1 MRARS
6 ALSLFSASLMMAS
19 GLLMACGNGDDN
31 SSGVPPVPDA
41 SMSGGDG
48 GHGADA
54 GDAGATT
61 PADGGGADGAAAT
74 SLQHVYVIMMENH
87 AYLQILG
94 DGGAAVAPNLN
105 LYAQNYSLA
114 TQYYGVTHPSL
125 PNYLAAI
132 SGDFQGVWDD
142 CNAGPT
148 VTCQPEEFTSTSGD
162 GTDTDLMSPA
172 QFANAS
178 TIPHWFS
185 GQTIVDQLEAKGLT
199 WTAYMGA
206 IPGEGDVSAANPPS
220 ILDFALGD
228 DGGFVQQFAQV
239 DTTDDAG
246 NDAGFVNG
254 APLTTAGNLYAQKHN
269 PFEYFSNI
277 RGNTHRMQKIVPF
290 SNFATDITGTTMPNY
305 VWISPD
311 QCQDIHS
318 VNSSTGAWLDS
329 GTVDAG
335 PLGPICSSTAA
346 GNDMSGELIS
356 YGDAFVG
363 DTVNKIMSSPTWNDG
378 SAIVIIFDEDDYK
391 QTQGCCNSPTSDDGG
406 VLGGAQVP
414 AIVISSLLVNT
425 PVTSNDPYNHYSMLA
440 TLQHIWGLGCL
451 ANTCGMSGD
460 QLMTSLFLPSADA
473 GSAPTDAGSP
483 SDGATTGD
491 N

>member
-1 MRARS
+1 MRSRS

-31 SSGVPPVPDA
+31 TSPVPPVPDA
-41 SMSGGDG
+41 SVSGGDG

-54 GDAGATT
+54 GDAGAKTA
-61 PADGGGADGAAAT
+61 ADGGGSDGSAAT
-74 SLQHVYVIMMENH
+74 ASLKHVYVIMMENH
-87 AYLQILG
+87 AYAQILG
-94 DGGAAVAPNLN
+94 DGGAAAAPNLN
-105 LYAQNYSLA
+105 MLAQAYGTA

-132 SGDFQGVWDD
+132 SGDFQGIWDD
-142 CNAGPT
+142 CNAGAGI
-148 VTCQPEEFTSTSGD
+148 TCAPEEFVANSGD
-162 GTDTDLMSPA
+162 GTENDLMSPA

-185 GQTIVDQLEAKGLT
+185 GQTIVDQLEANNLT

-206 IPGEGDVSAANPPS
+206 LPAEGDVSAANPAN
-220 ILDFALGD
+220 ILDFAS
-228 DGGFVQQFAQV
+228 DGGSGFVEQFALV
-239 DTTDDAG
+239 DTSDDAG
-246 NDAGFVNG
+246 NDAGFLPLG

-277 RGNTHRMQKIVPF
+277 RGNTRRMQKIVPF
-290 SNFATDITGTTMPNY
+290 SNFAADITGTEMPNY

-318 VNSSTGAWLDS
+318 VNTSTGAWLDG
-329 GTVDAG
+329 GTEAG
-335 PLGPICSSTAA
+335 AALGPVCSSGPAS
-346 GNDMSGELIS
+346 GDMSADLIS

-363 DTVNKIMSSPTWNDG
+363 DTVGKIMASPTWSEG

-414 AIVISSLLVNT
+414 AIVVSSLVSG
-425 PVTSNDPYNHYSMLA
+425 PVTSADPYNHYSMLA

-460 QLMTSLFLPSADA
+460 QLMTSLFLPSATA
-473 GSAPTDAGSP
+473 AVSDAGSP
-483 SDGATTGD
+483 SDGAATGD

>member
-19 GLLMACGNGDDN
+19 SLLVACGNGDDN
-31 SSGVPPVPDA
+31 TSAVPPAPDA
-41 SMSGGDG
+41 SVS
-48 GHGADA
+48 HPDA

-61 PADGGGADGAAAT
+61 PGDGGGSAT
-74 SLQHVYVIMMENH
+74 TASLKHVYIIMMENH
-87 AYLQILG
+87 AYSQIIG
-94 DGGAAVAPNLN
+94 DAGAAVAPNMNTL
-105 LYAQNYSLA
+105 AQTYGLA

-132 SGDFQGVWDD
+132 SGDFQGIWDD
-142 CNAGPT
+142 CNAGQDI
-148 VTCQPEEFTSTSGD
+148 TCQPEEFTSTSGD

-199 WTAYMGA
+199 WTAYMSA
-206 IPGEGDVSAANPPS
+206 IPAQGDVSASNPGTIPDF
-220 ILDFALGD
+220 ILND
-228 DGGFVQQFAQV
+228 DGGFNQVFNSV
-239 DTTDDAG
+239 DTTVNTVDDAG
-246 NDAGFVNG
+246 NDAGFADG
-254 APLTTAGNLYAQKHN
+254 GFIDAGPATSTGNLYAQKHN

-290 SNFATDITGTTMPNY
+290 SNFATDITGTSMPNY

-318 VNSSTGAWLDS
+318 VNSSTGAWIDA
-329 GTVDAG
+329 GTDAG
-335 PLGPICSSTAA
+335 PLGAICASAAA
-346 GNDMSGELIS
+346 GNDMSDELIS

-363 DTVNKIMSSPTWNDG
+363 DTVNKIMTSPTWSEG

-414 AIVISSLLVNT
+414 AIVISSLVSG
-425 PVTSNDPYNHYSMLA
+425 PVTSSDPYNHYSMLA
-440 TLQHIWGLGCL
+440 TLQHLWGLGCL
-451 ANTCGMSGD
+451 ANTCGMTGD
-460 QLMTSLFLPSADA
+460 QLMTKLFVSPATAATTDA
-473 GSAPTDAGSP
+473 GSA
-483 SDGATTGD
+483 SDGAAATGD